1 VTDRA
6 GQTWQFNDSEVV
18 FVVTRTSSKTSAEG
32 ERLIDHDI
40 LILIGGSLGGG
51 KGAGPWAK
59 SFTAGEEGQVRE
71 YGSEPWHGKKG
82 KRKLLTRIA

>member
-1 VTDRA
+1 MSDRT
-6 GQTWQFNDSEVV
+6 GQTWQFDGSDVV
-18 FVVTRTSSKTSAEG
+18 FVVVRTRAKTSADG

-40 LILIGGSLGGG
+40 LILIGGSLGSG

-59 SFTAGEEGQVRE
+59 TFTAGEESEVRE